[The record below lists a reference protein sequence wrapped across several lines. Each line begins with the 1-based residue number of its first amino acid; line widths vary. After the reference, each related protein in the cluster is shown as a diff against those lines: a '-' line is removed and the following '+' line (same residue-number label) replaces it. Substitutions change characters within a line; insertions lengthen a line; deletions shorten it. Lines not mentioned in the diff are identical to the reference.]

1 MNSSNRPDNDN
12 EPVRRPNVDF
22 PDPAKRPSLDDQGA
36 GPAERA
42 VLGTMGMNGM
52 IRIAIA
58 ILIFIVACGTMFYLW
73 NN

>member
-1 MNSSNRPDNDN
+1 MS
-12 EPVRRPNVDF
+12 EPEKPNVDF

-42 VLGTMGMNGM
+42 VLGTMGMEGM
-52 IRIAIA
+52 IRIGIA
-58 ILIFIVACGTMFYLW
+58 ILIFIVAGGTMFYFW